1 MFIVTKRLKEAIEF
15 EPFNEHPTSDLE
27 NRWNNGNLWGSAN
40 VDSFFVLGGA
50 SSSRVKPCRATTL
63 RSIWMINGVVRH
75 DATNKPHGDIAIVPH
90 GIPVDRHHMSPYFD
104 EDT

>member
-1 MFIVTKRLKEAIEF
+1 
-15 EPFNEHPTSDLE
+15 
-27 NRWNNGNLWGSAN
+27 
-40 VDSFFVLGGA
+40 
-50 SSSRVKPCRATTL
+50 
-63 RSIWMINGVVRH
+63 MINGVVRH